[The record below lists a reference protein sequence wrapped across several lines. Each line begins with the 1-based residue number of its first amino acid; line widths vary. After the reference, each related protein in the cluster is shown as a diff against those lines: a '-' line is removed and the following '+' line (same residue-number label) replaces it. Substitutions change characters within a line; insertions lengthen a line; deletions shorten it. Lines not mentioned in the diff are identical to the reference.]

1 MSKDLA
7 KRAAANAAVGL
18 VEDGMT
24 VGLGT
29 GSTATMFL
37 DALAEQVKQ
46 QKLREVTCVATS
58 ELVAARA
65 IAMGLKIVDLK
76 DQIDLAV
83 DGADEVAL
91 PDLRLIKGLGGAL
104 VREKIVAQAA
114 RRFVIIVD
122 SEKLVDRLG
131 IRVPLPV
138 EIISFGAEWTYQ
150 RILALGVEARFRSAS
165 QGGKVISDNGNPIV
179 DCCIGP
185 ACDAAEMGRR
195 IRAMTGVIETG
206 YFDTD
211 VERVIVGDDT
221 GNVRQLVAPENEDGV
236 RGC

>member
-1 MSKDLA
+1 MSKDVA
-7 KRAAANAAVGL
+7 KGAAANAAVGL

-29 GSTATMFL
+29 GSTAAMFL
-37 DALAEQVKQ
+37 DALAEQVKRH
-46 QKLREVTCVATS
+46 KLREVTCVATS

-76 DQIDLAV
+76 NQIDLAV

-91 PDLRLIKGLGGAL
+91 PNLRLIKGLGGAL

-131 IRVPLPV
+131 IYVPLPV
-138 EIISFGAEWTYQ
+138 EIVSFGAERTYR
-150 RILALGVEARFRSAS
+150 RILGLGVEARFRS
-165 QGGKVISDNGNPIV
+165 GPEGEKVISDNGNPIV
-179 DCCIGP
+179 DCYIGP
-185 ACDAAEMGRR
+185 EHDAAEMGGR

-206 YFDTD
+206 YFDTA
-211 VERVIVGDDT
+211 VEQVFVGDDN
-221 GNVRQLVAPENEDGV
+221 GNVRQLVAVAKKDGV

>member
-1 MSKDLA
+1 MSRDVAKLA
-7 KRAAANAAVGL
+7 AGNAAVAL

-29 GSTATMFL
+29 GSTAAMFV
-37 DALAEQVKQ
+37 DALAERVKRHE
-46 QKLREVTCVATS
+46 LREVTCVATS

-65 IAMGLKIVDLK
+65 IAMGLKIVELR
-76 DQIDLAV
+76 DQIDIAV

-91 PDLRLIKGLGGAL
+91 PEFRLIKGLGGAL
-104 VREKIVAQAA
+104 VREKIVAEAA

-131 IRVPLPV
+131 IYVPLPV
-138 EIISFGAEWTYQ
+138 EIVSFGAERTYR
-150 RILALGVEARFRSAS
+150 RILGLGVEARFRSCPE
-165 QGGKVISDNGNPIV
+165 GRKVISDNGNPIV
-179 DCCIGP
+179 DCYIGP
-185 ACDAAEMGRR
+185 ERDVAGMSGL

-211 VERVIVGDDT
+211 VERVFVGDDE
-221 GNVRQLVAPENEDGV
+221 GNVRQLVAPTRKDGV
-236 RGC
+236 GGC